1 MKDLTELQRAQL
13 AKAMTAR
20 AYADGEAIITQGE
33 AGDTFFILE
42 AGQAVVSVTQG
53 GAQLA
58 VARLHEGQQFG
69 EVALLRDEPRNATV
83 TAEGDCRCLLLE
95 RATFLKHVQKVAS
108 QLDLSGST
116 PVISLTFEGTGPLGL
131 QFADEDS
138 AEGAHANNEPPR
150 VSEVKPGSVASRVP
164 GIRPGLRLH
173 SVDGVGDY
181 AEWSAWVKAI
191 VSQPRRQRGPRQRVA
206 IAFTYIAN
214 SLLFTVRR
222 VVWWSQRGCAIRTR

>member
-42 AGQAVVSVTQG
+42 AGQAVVSITQG

-131 QFADEDS
+131 QFADED
-138 AEGAHANNEPPR
+138 ATDEPP
-150 VSEVKPGSVASRVP
+150 K
-164 GIRPGLRLH
+164 LLH
-173 SVDGVGDY
+173 I
-181 AEWSAWVKAI
+181 E
-191 VSQPRRQRGPRQRVA
+191 P
-206 IAFTYIAN
+206 
-214 SLLFTVRR
+214 VRR
-222 VVWWSQRGCAIRTR
+222 SCRVGQAAAAAGPDAGARAGRGRWRRGSAGCCRGRPCWR